1 MREHGS
7 ASDHSGKIR
16 WQHGVDATTAVMTKR
31 DVGVVVSAMIS
42 PYLISRRAIATLSTS
57 KELP

>member
-16 WQHGVDATTAVMTKR
+16 WQHGIDATPALMTKR
-31 DVGVVVSAMIS
+31 GVGAVARVVIS
-42 PYLISRRAIATLSTS
+42 PYLISPRAIATLTAF
-57 KELP
+57 KEFP

>member
-7 ASDHSGKIR
+7 ASDHFGKIR
-16 WQHGVDATTAVMTKR
+16 WQHGADATSAVMTKW
-31 DVGVVVSAMIS
+31 DTGVAAPVVTP
-42 PYLISRRAIATLSTS
+42 PYLISPRAIATLTAF